1 MHAYLC
7 IVHPQELAQSC
18 VEVTKLTTEVEQLR
32 KEKRDLL
39 GEMEAYKLRV
49 RSSHVTFN

>member
-1 MHAYLC
+1 
-7 IVHPQELAQSC
+7 

-49 RSSHVTFN
+49 RSTGIIAKNLQTCENNRH